1 MSMQFQKATRK
12 RVKLRVLI
20 ASPAGGGKTQ
30 GALSIASGLGGRTAV
45 IDTERASASHYSN
58 AFDFDALDLGP
69 PYSPERFIEAIHAA
83 EAAGYQNLII
93 DSITHEWDGAG
104 GVLEINEQLA
114 QAKYRG
120 NTWSAWSDSTPRH
133 RAFIDAM
140 LQCNMHVIATA
151 RSKTETVQGEDK
163 KVRKVGMKIE
173 QRASVEYEFS
183 VVWEIDHSSH
193 LAIATKD
200 RTQLFANP
208 AHLTADTGKRLL
220 AWLEN
225 GVEAPRPESDVIAK
239 RREDIS
245 LRFAQAL
252 NPPGDLGATE
262 EEHEAA
268 VGAAVMAVHNEL
280 REFGIDEYGEVW
292 KLIPASSRAAIK
304 AYIDKGKK
312 QEKAA

>member
-1 MSMQFQKATRK
+1 MSFQFARATK
-12 RVKLRVLI
+12 KKVKLRVLI

-45 IDTERASASHYSN
+45 IDTERSSASHYSDR
-58 AFDFDALDLGP
+58 FDFDALDLGP
-69 PYSPERFIEAIHAA
+69 PYSPERFIEAIKAA
-83 EAAGYQNLII
+83 ESAGYQNLII

-163 KVRKVGMKIE
+163 KVRKIGMKIE
-173 QRASVEYEFS
+173 QRGSIEYEFS

-193 LAIATKD
+193 MASATKD
-200 RTQLFANP
+200 RTRLFGEP
-208 AHLTADTGKRLL
+208 SHLNAETGKVLL
-220 AWLEN
+220 KWLDS
-225 GVEAPRPESDVIAK
+225 GVEPLPSEADLAAQRQQDMSVKFAK
-239 RREDIS
+239 
-245 LRFAQAL
+245 AL
-252 NPPGDLGATE
+252 NPEGDLGVTE
-262 EEHEAA
+262 EAHEQAIA
-268 VGAAVMAVHNEL
+268 ISVFEVHEEL
-280 REFGIDEYGEVW
+280 RKAGEEEYRAVW
-292 KLIPASSRAAIK
+292 NLIPSTSRAALK
-304 AYIDKGKK
+304 KYISMVKG
-312 QEKAA
+312 

>member
-1 MSMQFQKATRK
+1 MNMQFVRATK
-12 RVKLRVLI
+12 KKVKLRVLI

-45 IDTERASASHYSN
+45 IDTERSSASHYSDR
-58 AFDFDALDLGP
+58 FDFDALDLGP
-69 PYSPERFIEAIHAA
+69 PYSPERFIEAIKAA
-83 EAAGYQNLII
+83 EGAGYQNLII

-173 QRASVEYEFS
+173 QRGSIEYEFS

-200 RTQLFANP
+200 RTQLFTEPSN
-208 AHLTADTGKRLL
+208 LTDKTGKTLL
-220 AWLEN
+220 RWLES
-225 GVEAPRPESDVIAK
+225 GVEALPSEAEIAAK
-239 RREDIS
+239 RREDLS
-245 LRFAQAL
+245 LKFAQAL
-252 NPPGDLGATE
+252 NPTEDLGATE
-262 EEHEAA
+262 EAHEAA
-268 VGAAVMAVHNEL
+268 ISRCVLAVHNEL
-280 REFGIDEYGEVW
+280 RELGEVEYSTVW
-292 KLIPASSRAAIK
+292 KMIPATSRAALK
-304 AYIDKGKK
+304 VYI
-312 QEKAA
+312 EKARKAA

>member
-1 MSMQFQKATRK
+1 MSFQFARATK
-12 RVKLRVLI
+12 KKVKLRVLI

-45 IDTERASASHYSN
+45 IDTERSSASHYSDR
-58 AFDFDALDLGP
+58 FDFDALDLGP
-69 PYSPERFIEAIHAA
+69 PYSPERFIEAIKAA
-83 EAAGYQNLII
+83 ESGGYNNLII

-163 KVRKVGMKIE
+163 KVRKIGMKIE
-173 QRASVEYEFS
+173 QRGSIEYEFS

-193 LAIATKD
+193 MASATKD
-200 RTQLFANP
+200 RTRLFGDP
-208 AHLTADTGKRLL
+208 SHLTAETGKVLL
-220 AWLEN
+220 KWLDS
-225 GVEAPRPESDVIAK
+225 GVEPLPTEAEIAVK
-239 RREDIS
+239 RQQDMS
-245 LRFAQAL
+245 VKFAKAL
-252 NPPGDLGATE
+252 NPEVDLGVTE
-262 EEHEAA
+262 EAHEQAIA
-268 VGAAVMAVHNEL
+268 MSVFEVHEEL
-280 REFGIDEYGEVW
+280 RKAGEDEYRAVW
-292 KLIPASSRAAIK
+292 GLIPSSSRAALK
-304 AYIDKGKK
+304 KYIAMVKP
-312 QEKAA
+312 

>member
-1 MSMQFQKATRK
+1 MQFVKATK
-12 RVKLRVLI
+12 KKVKLRVLI

-30 GALSIASGLGGRTAV
+30 GALSIARGLGGRTAV
-45 IDTERASASHYSN
+45 IDTERSSASHYSDR
-58 AFDFDALDLGP
+58 FDFDALDLGP
-69 PYSPERFIEAIHAA
+69 PYSPERFIEAIKAA
-83 EAAGYQNLII
+83 ESAGYQNLII

-200 RTQLFANP
+200 RTQLFADPSN
-208 AHLTADTGKRLL
+208 LTQATGERLL
-220 AWLEN
+220 KWLDS
-225 GVEAPRPESDVIAK
+225 GVEAPRSEEDLLT
-239 RREDIS
+239 RQREEMS
-245 LRFAQAL
+245 LRFASAL
-252 NPPGDLGATE
+252 NPPDDLAATE
-262 EEHEAA
+262 EEHEKIVAA
-268 VGAAVMAVHNEL
+268 NVLKVHNEL
-280 REFGIDEYGEVW
+280 HEFGHEEYSLVW
-292 KLIPASSRAAIK
+292 KMIPAPSRAALK
-304 AYIDKGKK
+304 KYI
-312 QEKAA
+312 EAARKAA

>member
-1 MSMQFQKATRK
+1 MQFVKATKK

-30 GALSIASGLGGRTAV
+30 GALSIARGLGGRTAV
-45 IDTERASASHYSN
+45 IDTERSSASHYSDR
-58 AFDFDALDLGP
+58 FDFDALDLGP
-69 PYSPERFIEAIHAA
+69 PYSPERFIEAIKAA
-83 EAAGYQNLII
+83 ESAGYQNLII

-200 RTQLFANP
+200 RTQLFADP
-208 AHLTADTGKRLL
+208 SHLTNVTGERLL
-220 AWLEN
+220 KWLDS
-225 GVEAPRPESDVIAK
+225 GVETPRSDDDLAA
-239 RREDIS
+239 RQREEMS
-245 LRFAQAL
+245 LRFASAL
-252 NPPGDLGATE
+252 NPPGDLATTE
-262 EEHEAA
+262 EEHEKIVAA
-268 VGAAVMAVHNEL
+268 NVLKVHHEL
-280 REFGIDEYGEVW
+280 HEFGQEEYSLVW
-292 KLIPASSRAAIK
+292 KMIPAPSRAALK
-304 AYIDKGKK
+304 KYI
-312 QEKAA
+312 EAARKAA

>member
-1 MSMQFQKATRK
+1 MSFQFARATK
-12 RVKLRVLI
+12 KKVKLRVLI

-45 IDTERASASHYSN
+45 IDTERSSASHYSDR
-58 AFDFDALDLGP
+58 FEFDALDLGP
-69 PYSPERFIEAIHAA
+69 PYSPERFIEAIKAA
-83 EAAGYQNLII
+83 ESAGYQNLII

-173 QRASVEYEFS
+173 QRGSIEYEFS

-193 LAIATKD
+193 LASATKD
-200 RTQLFANP
+200 RTRLFSEP
-208 AHLTADTGKRLL
+208 LSLTAETGKTLL
-220 AWLEN
+220 KWLDS
-225 GVEAPRPESDVIAK
+225 GVELLPSEAELAVIRQQGLSIKFAK
-239 RREDIS
+239 
-245 LRFAQAL
+245 AL
-252 NPPGDLGATE
+252 NPETDLGETE
-262 EEHEAA
+262 EAHEQA
-268 VGAAVMAVHNEL
+268 VAMSVFEVHEEL
-280 REFGIDEYGEVW
+280 RKAGEEEYRAVW
-292 KLIPASSRAAIK
+292 NLIPATSRAALK
-304 AYIDKGKK
+304 KYISMVKG
-312 QEKAA
+312 